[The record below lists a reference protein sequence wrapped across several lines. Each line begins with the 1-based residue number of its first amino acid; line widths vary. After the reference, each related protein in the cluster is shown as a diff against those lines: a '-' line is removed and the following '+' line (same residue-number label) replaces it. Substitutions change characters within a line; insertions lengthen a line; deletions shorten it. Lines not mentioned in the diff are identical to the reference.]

1 MLPRADQ
8 ELLAGVTGATGETQR
23 RAIAKAITLL
33 ESRRADHRERAD
45 ALLTALRAGDRPSFR
60 LGVSGVPGVGKSTFI
75 ETLGLLL
82 IGEGLRVAVLAV
94 DPSSSVSGG
103 SILGDKTRMERLSV
117 DPAAFVRP
125 SPSGGTLGG
134 VATATREAMRVV
146 EAAGYDVVVVETVGV
161 GQSET
166 AVAGMTDMFV
176 LLQLPNA
183 GDDLQAIKKG
193 VMELADLSSST
204 RPTST
209 PRAAARAVGQI
220 DQRAAPRRRPGDRRV
235 EAARDGD
242 AACSGRALD
251 AGVAA
256 FWQVV
261 QAFRRRRTSA
271 ARCRRVAAARRAHG
285 CGSASTPACETR
297 SAPPGRPRGARRDA
311 RRSTPG
317 ACRYRSPRDG
327 CSAPSPPRR
336 RRPAPCRRTELTP
349 RERPMHDIIQQLEEK
364 RARARLGGGEKR
376 IDAQHAKGKLTARER
391 IELLLDDGTFEE
403 WDMFVEHRSTRLRH
417 GRRTAR
423 PATASSP
430 ATARSTAGWSSSSA
444 RTSRSSA
451 ARSRRRTPRRSAR

>member
-8 ELLAGVTGATGETQR
+8 DLLDGVTGASGEAQR

-45 ALLTALRAGDRPSFR
+45 TLLTALPVPARPAFR

-161 GQSET
+161 GQSEA

-183 GDDLQAIKKG
+183 GDDLQAIKRG
-193 VMELADLSSST
+193 VMELADLVVVNKADLDA
-204 RPTST
+204 
-209 PRAAARAVGQI
+209 RAATRAVAQVASAMQLVARPSGGA
-220 DQRAAPRRRPGDRRV
+220 AAPRVLAMSALDPVQVAAIWDAIAAFRASQEERGALDERRRGQARV
-235 EAARDGD
+235 WLWERIDSALRETFRAHPDVRSQLDQTLAEVD
-242 AACSGRALD
+242 SGRLP
-251 AGVAA
+251 VS
-256 FWQVV
+256 V
-261 QAFRRRRTSA
+261 
-271 ARCRRVAAARRAHG
+271 AARRLLAAFTVG
-285 CGSASTPACETR
+285 
-297 SAPPGRPRGARRDA
+297 APTSARR
-311 RRSTPG
+311 
-317 ACRYRSPRDG
+317 
-327 CSAPSPPRR
+327 
-336 RRPAPCRRTELTP
+336 
-349 RERPMHDIIQQLEEK
+349 H
-364 RARARLGGGEKR
+364 
-376 IDAQHAKGKLTARER
+376 
-391 IELLLDDGTFEE
+391 
-403 WDMFVEHRSTRLRH
+403 
-417 GRRTAR
+417 
-423 PATASSP
+423 
-430 ATARSTAGWSSSSA
+430 
-444 RTSRSSA
+444 
-451 ARSRRRTPRRSAR
+451 